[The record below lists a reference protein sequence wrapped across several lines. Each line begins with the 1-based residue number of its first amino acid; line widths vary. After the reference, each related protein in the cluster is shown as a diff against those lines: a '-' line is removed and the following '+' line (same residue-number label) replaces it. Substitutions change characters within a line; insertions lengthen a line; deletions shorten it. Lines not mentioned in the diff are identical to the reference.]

1 MALGATTY
9 KTPNIINKIG
19 SDMTGKEGCGVY
31 LAAANTVDL
40 ASTTSVLPYG
50 IIVTGTDSL
59 TPGDYSPPSS
69 IGDASLELV
78 DQLGCVVQVLI
89 GTNGNVTAGD
99 LLLIDSVDGD
109 GTFASTSNQ
118 ALVENDYVWG
128 LALTDAA
135 SSQQCLMRFQP
146 FVAQYIAPPP
156 AP

>member
-9 KTPNIINKIG
+9 KTPNIINQIG

-31 LAAANTVDL
+31 LAAANAVDV
-40 ASTTSVLPYG
+40 ATSTNRVPYG

-59 TPGDYSPPSS
+59 TPGTYNSA

-89 GTNGNVTAGD
+89 SSNGGVVAGD
-99 LLLIDSVDGD
+99 ALVIDNSDGD
-109 GTFASTSNQ
+109 GTFTAAQNQ
-118 ALVENDYVWG
+118 VTANGDWVWG
-128 LALTDAA
+128 YALTDAD

-146 FVAQYIAPPP
+146 VQVQYIAP
-156 AP
+156 